1 MKENR
6 IVAYRKKLDQVV
18 ERYHDFLGDE
28 TESLC
33 RENSIPSAK
42 DLQADLA
49 SIEDEDRLL
58 KIGIVGR
65 VNSGKSS
72 LLNALLFEG
81 ERILPEAASP
91 MTAALTTLSYEETLS
106 AEVEFFTPKDIEDI
120 KKKYDEYNHQ
130 LDLHYKEFLAQEKRK
145 EARSSGESLKQSNKK
160 SQSRTSEERA
170 RSKATREM
178 RDKVEL
184 SAAHEQYTQM
194 TNNGLSTR
202 DQDLE
207 KNPLLTFGSLS
218 ELRSQLDDYV
228 GADGRYMPFTKSVNI
243 RLPQENLKDIEIV
256 DTPGINDPVQSR
268 EERARTHLKQCDVVL
283 VISPSGQF
291 MSNVDLELMDRITS
305 KEGIRELFV
314 VASQADTQL
323 FGHLREEY
331 DGQLDPVLENLT
343 GDLGTHLEKIIS
355 DLKDSNPEVGDT
367 YDPLLQGRSR
377 IIHSSGI
384 CESLK
389 KLFIQRDTWNEGME
403 HVWNNLRTGYPDY
416 FSDTKEDLSSISLDK
431 LSNMSVIRNI
441 VEQVR
446 EKKQEI
452 IKRKRTEYV
461 QAKHHSLHSLRNGL
475 IRYVNE
481 RQSQIESTDIAKL
494 KNRKGELI
502 KALDNASEDIKDE
515 QEESVYR
522 IKNSLKE
529 ELESEVK
536 KGEGALENRIEQGR
550 GETTKTIKKAGP
562 IAWLKRLIGSEDG
575 TQNIP
580 IRTIRT
586 SAVSYLLSEFSEE
599 LAELVREGT
608 EEKKRSW
615 RNDLNRNMTKILR
628 RHFGDETLEASMIR
642 RIIRNVVHSIVMPDF
657 EYKNRIPDSLKLRG
671 ILTEKEAEDFLGE
684 ARDYYYGV
692 SRNLKKKIRDYVED
706 LSEKMEQ
713 VRLDDLLLEQLT
725 KELTVLENSIDNKEM
740 ELKRINRLKN
750 DLNRIEMD

>member
-65 VNSGKSS
+65 VKSGKSS
-72 LLNALLFEG
+72 LLNALIFDG
-81 ERILPEAASP
+81 QRILPEAAIP
-91 MTAALTTLSYEETLS
+91 MTAALTTLSHGKPLS
-106 AEVEFFTPKDIEDI
+106 AEVEFFTPKDIDDI
-120 KKKYDEYNHQ
+120 KEKHDEYNNQ
-130 LDLHYKEFLAQEKRK
+130 LDQHYKEFLAQEKRK
-145 EARSSGESLKQSNKK
+145 EARSSGESLKQNNKK

-184 SAAHEQYTQM
+184 SAAHEQYTKM
-194 TNNGLSTR
+194 TNTRLSIR
-202 DQDLE
+202 DRDLE

-268 EERARTHLKQCDVVL
+268 EERTRKHLNQCDVVL
-283 VISPSGQF
+283 VVSPSGQF

-305 KEGIRELFV
+305 KEGVRELFV
-314 VASQADTQL
+314 VAAQADTQL
-323 FGHLREEY
+323 FGHLRDEH
-331 DGQLDPVLENLT
+331 DRQLDPVLENLT
-343 GDLGTHLEKIIS
+343 GELGTHLEKIIS
-355 DLKDSNPEVGDT
+355 DLKESNPEVGDI
-367 YDPLLQGRSR
+367 YDLLLQGQSR

-389 KLFIQRDTWNEGME
+389 QLFGQRDTWNEGME
-403 HVWNNLRTGYPDY
+403 HVWDNLRMGYPDY
-416 FSDTKEDLSSISLDK
+416 FSDTDEGLSSINLDK
-431 LSNMSVIRNI
+431 LSNISAIRNI
-441 VEQVR
+441 VEQVHG
-446 EKKQEI
+446 KKREI
-452 IKRKRTEYV
+452 IERKRMEYV
-461 QAKHHSLHSLRNGL
+461 QAKHHSLHSVRNSL
-475 IRYVNE
+475 IRYANE
-481 RQSQIESTDIAKL
+481 RKSQIESTDIAKL
-494 KNRKGELI
+494 KERRGELI
-502 KALDNASEDIKDE
+502 KALDGASEDIKDE
-515 QEESVYR
+515 YEELVYR

-529 ELESEVK
+529 ELESEIK
-536 KGEGALENRIEQGR
+536 KGEGALENRIDQGR
-550 GETTKTIKKAGP
+550 GETTKTIEKAGP
-562 IAWLKRLIGSEDG
+562 IAWLKRLIGSEGG
-575 TQNIP
+575 TQNIS

-586 SAVSYLLSEFSEE
+586 NAVSYLLSEFSEE
-599 LAELVREGT
+599 LAELVSEGT
-608 EEKKRSW
+608 EEKKRNW

-628 RHFGDETLEASMIR
+628 RHFGDEILEASMIR
-642 RIIRNVVHSIVMPDF
+642 RVIRNVVHSIVMPAF
-657 EYKNRIPDSLKLRG
+657 EYENRMPDSLRPRG
-671 ILTEKEAEDFLGE
+671 ILTEKEAEDFLLK
-684 ARDYYYGV
+684 AHDYYYCV

-706 LSEKMEQ
+706 LSKKMEQ
-713 VRLDDLLLEQLT
+713 VRLDELLLEQLT

>member
-1 MKENR
+1 MEKNG
-6 IVAYRKKLDQVV
+6 IVAYREKLDQVV

-28 TESLC
+28 AESLC
-33 RENSIPSAK
+33 REHSIPE

-72 LLNALLFEG
+72 LLNALLFDG

-91 MTAALTTLSYEETLS
+91 MTAALTTLSYGGTLS
-106 AEVEFFTPKDIEDI
+106 AEVEFFTPKDIDDI
-120 KKKYDEYNHQ
+120 KKKHDEYNNQ
-130 LDLHYKEFLAQEKRK
+130 LDQHYKEFLAQEKRK
-145 EARSSGESLKQSNKK
+145 EARSSGESLRQNNKK

-184 SAAHEQYTQM
+184 SAAHEQYTKM
-194 TNNGLSTR
+194 TNNRLSIR
-202 DQDLE
+202 DRNLE

-228 GADGRYMPFTKSVNI
+228 GAGGRYMSFTKSVNI

-268 EERARTHLKQCDVVL
+268 EERTRKHLNQCDVVL
-283 VISPSGQF
+283 VVSPSGQF

-314 VASQADTQL
+314 VAAQADTQL

-343 GDLGTHLEKIIS
+343 GELGTHLGKIIS

-416 FSDTKEDLSSISLDK
+416 FSDTNEDLSSINLDK
-431 LSNMSVIRNI
+431 LSNISAIQNI
-441 VEQVR
+441 IEQVHG
-446 EKKQEI
+446 KKQEI
-452 IKRKRTEYV
+452 IERKRMEYV
-461 QAKHHSLHSLRNGL
+461 QAKHHSLHSLKNGL
-475 IRYVNE
+475 IRYANE

-494 KNRKGELI
+494 KKRRGELT

-515 QEESVYR
+515 HEDSVYL
-522 IKNSLKE
+522 IKTSLKE
-529 ELESEVK
+529 ELESQVK
-536 KGEGALENRIEQGR
+536 EGADALENRIEQGR
-550 GETTKTIKKAGP
+550 GETTKTTKKAGP
-562 IAWLKRLIGSEDG
+562 IAWVERFIGSGG
-575 TQNIP
+575 TQDIS
-580 IRTIRT
+580 IDTIRT
-586 SAVSYLLSEFSEE
+586 NAVSHRLSEFSEK
-599 LAELVREGT
+599 LAELVSEKT
-608 EEKKRSW
+608 EDKKRNW

-628 RHFGDETLEASMIR
+628 RHFGDEILEASMIR
-642 RIIRNVVHSIVMPDF
+642 RVIRNVVHSIVMPAF
-657 EYKNRIPDSLKLRG
+657 EYENRMPDSLKPRG
-671 ILTEKEAEDFLGE
+671 ILTEKEAEDFLRE
-684 ARDYYYGV
+684 AQDYYHDV
-692 SRNLKKKIRDYVED
+692 SSNLIKKIRTHVEE
-706 LSEKMEQ
+706 LYKKMEP
-713 VRLDDLLLEQLT
+713 VRLDELLLEQLT

-740 ELKRINRLKN
+740 ELKRINRLRN